1 MKFSSKAL
9 GVAAAAFATAALA
22 QTPAPTPPPATA
34 TPPAPAAAPMAQP
47 AEFAVCGACHE
58 VTPGQASVGP
68 NLATVAG
75 RKAGSTD
82 YDYSPAMKASG
93 ITWTPDQLQ
102 AFIVNPSKVVPGTK
116 MDFDGATDA
125 DAKVIVAYLASLK
138 S

>member
-9 GVAAAAFATAALA
+9 GLAAATFATAALA
-22 QTPAPTPPPATA
+22 QTPAPVA
-34 TPPAPAAAPMAQP
+34 PPAPTVSPAPTAAPAPQP
-47 AEFAVCGACHE
+47 AEFAVCSACHE

-68 NLATVAG
+68 NLAGVVG
-75 RKAGSTD
+75 RKAGSSD

-125 DAKVIVAYLASLK
+125 DAKVIVAYLATLK

>member
-22 QTPAPTPPPATA
+22 QTPAPAPA
-34 TPPAPAAAPMAQP
+34 TPPAPAPAAAPAQP

-58 VTPGQASVGP
+58 VAPGLASVGP
-68 NLATVAG
+68 NLGTVVG

-82 YDYSPAMKASG
+82 FDYSPAMKASG

>member
-9 GVAAAAFATAALA
+9 GVAVAAFATAALA
-22 QTPAPTPPPATA
+22 QTPAPAPAQA
-34 TPPAPAAAPMAQP
+34 PAPAAEPPAQP
-47 AEFAVCGACHE
+47 TEFAVCAACHE
-58 VTPGQASVGP
+58 VTPGAAGVGP
-68 NLATVAG
+68 NLAGVVG

-82 YDYSPAMKASG
+82 FDYSPAMKASG
-93 ITWTPDQLQ
+93 LTWTPDQLQ

-116 MDFDGATDA
+116 MDFDGASDA

>member
-9 GVAAAAFATAALA
+9 GVAVAAFATAALA
-22 QTPAPTPPPATA
+22 QTPAPAPAQ

-47 AEFAVCGACHE
+47 SEFAVCGACHE
-58 VTPGQASVGP
+58 VTPGAASVGP
-68 NLATVAG
+68 NLAGVVG

-82 YDYSPAMKASG
+82 FDYSPAMKASG
-93 ITWTPDQLQ
+93 LTWTPDQLQ
-102 AFIVNPSKVVPGTK
+102 AFIVNPAKVVPGTK